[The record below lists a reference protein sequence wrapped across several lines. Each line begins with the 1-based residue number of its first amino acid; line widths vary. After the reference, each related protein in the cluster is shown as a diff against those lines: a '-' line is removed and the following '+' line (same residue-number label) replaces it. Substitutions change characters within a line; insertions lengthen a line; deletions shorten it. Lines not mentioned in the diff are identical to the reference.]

1 MKPKATKGTALK
13 TKILRRVSA
22 DGGADDLDAAADA
35 VVDDLDAA
43 DAANPDDGVAL
54 HALAVVTPAILPF
67 VELAAVHARHA
78 LVAELVGTEL
88 IVTPDADVGDA
99 RRATPAAAAPAAR
112 RIMAATRTCR

>member
-35 VVDDLDAA
+35 VA

-78 LVAELVGTEL
+78 LVAELVGTG
-88 IVTPDADVGDA
+88 IVNPDADVGDA
-99 RRATPAAAAPAAR
+99 RRATPAAAATAAR
-112 RIMAATRTCR
+112 RIMAANRTCG